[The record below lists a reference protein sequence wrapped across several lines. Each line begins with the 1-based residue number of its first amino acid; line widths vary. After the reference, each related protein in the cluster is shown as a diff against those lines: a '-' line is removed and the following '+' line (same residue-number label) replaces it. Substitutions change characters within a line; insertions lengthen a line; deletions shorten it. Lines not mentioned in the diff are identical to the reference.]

1 MDLSIFDSQMPPT
14 IAAQENVP
22 SWQEMANERRE
33 RTPSTAGSSLIQRG
47 IDNVG
52 DRRGR
57 ESHPMSMFNKLDLDL
72 PRVDNN
78 PQTQPLL
85 NRPNSGLLSVL
96 KHQVK
101 KQGLRKCQ
109 IYYQVLE
116 QRRIS

>member
-52 DRRGR
+52 RSKR
-57 ESHPMSMFNKLDLDL
+57 
-72 PRVDNN
+72 
-78 PQTQPLL
+78 
-85 NRPNSGLLSVL
+85 
-96 KHQVK
+96 
-101 KQGLRKCQ
+101 
-109 IYYQVLE
+109 
-116 QRRIS
+116 